1 MRIMR
6 EFCRRS
12 FCAALL
18 ALPLLALPLL
28 WAPAARGGEQQYERL
43 SDSTR
48 AALHGRLGESDLPPP
63 RWYFGP
69 PEEGEEW
76 LIEMSSRLRRILPK
90 WSPYYQDAGLR
101 RDLLKSVHYEAT
113 RAGVDPQLVLAI
125 IHAESAFRKY
135 AISTAG
141 ARGLMQVMPFWTGLI
156 GDKSHNLF
164 NMRTN
169 LRYGTT
175 ILRHYL
181 WDRESGDIFRALGR
195 YNGSTGKARYPRIVD
210 AKLNKHW
217 QY

>member
-1 MRIMR
+1 MR

-12 FCAALL
+12 FCAA
-18 ALPLLALPLL
+18 LLALPLL

-101 RDLLKSVHYEAT
+101 RDLLKVGALRGDAGGGGPAAGFGHHT
-113 RAGVDPQLVLAI
+113 RGERVSQIRDFHRGRARADAGDAVLDGFNRGQKPQLV
-125 IHAESAFRKY
+125 
-135 AISTAG
+135 
-141 ARGLMQVMPFWTGLI
+141 
-156 GDKSHNLF
+156 
-164 NMRTN
+164 
-169 LRYGTT
+169 
-175 ILRHYL
+175 
-181 WDRESGDIFRALGR
+181 
-195 YNGSTGKARYPRIVD
+195 
-210 AKLNKHW
+210 
-217 QY
+217 